1 MKNVFITIEGIITI
15 CEYCSWSKY
24 NSYKKDIYEDI
35 DDIFDDDCYNVNGWL
50 GIKGIYIQI
59 DFDKSD
65 ENRIN
70 DIGGYHTVN
79 NYFHTLFA
87 PDSDHPLPI
96 DLHVAQAV
104 GTDRLLYCLE
114 IEDDEEFD
122 IKKVQLVYSHNE
134 IAPLKDFV
142 LAEKIMYDG
151 NEVEVDD
158 SHNDY
163 SHFEIA
169 SVGVYE
175 QYEIEEFMQ

>member
-1 MKNVFITIEGIITI
+1 
-15 CEYCSWSKY
+15 
-24 NSYKKDIYEDI
+24 
-35 DDIFDDDCYNVNGWL
+35 
-50 GIKGIYIQI
+50 
-59 DFDKSD
+59 
-65 ENRIN
+65 
-70 DIGGYHTVN
+70 
-79 NYFHTLFA
+79 
-87 PDSDHPLPI
+87 
-96 DLHVAQAV
+96 
-104 GTDRLLYCLE
+104 LYCLE

-158 SHNDY
+158 TNNGY

-175 QYEIEEFMQ
+175 QYEVEEFI